1 MHAGQLKLVIQ
12 GVHLF
17 SVNTVGHGPGG
28 GDVIHNPLAQA
39 FGHLVQL
46 EEVPHAVKHLVI
58 AVSVGI
64 HLLED
69 SCHITEDGGIEER
82 YEKGREKNKL
92 FGLSGNTE
100 EAQNYLNKS
109 QI

>member
-1 MHAGQLKLVIQ
+1 MAAAGCAELHAGQLKLVKQ

-17 SVNTVGHGPGG
+17 SVNTVGHGPRG

-69 SCHITEDGGIEER
+69 SCHITEYGGIKESYKKQRE
-82 YEKGREKNKL
+82 REK
-92 FGLSGNTE
+92 
-100 EAQNYLNKS
+100 
-109 QI
+109 

>member
-1 MHAGQLKLVIQ
+1 MAAARCPELHAGQLKLGIQ

-28 GDVIHNPLAQA
+28 GDIIHNSLAEA

-69 SCHITEDGGIEER
+69 SRHITEDGGVEES
-82 YEKGREKNKL
+82 YKKGRNKL
-92 FGLSGNTE
+92 FGLRDNTE
-100 EAQNYLNKS
+100 EAQNN
-109 QI
+109 